1 MSYLDPALAN
11 RYADALFR
19 AATKRGVAQA
29 IVEQAAAVA
38 DPLRRDKRI
47 NRFFEAPD
55 IGTEVKE
62 KFIVYAGPAVRRF
75 RRLVERAAGIRQADV
90 VSARPLDDDEKQ
102 RLTRSLEAFTS
113 SKLRIRWSVDPRII
127 GGIRFTCDDLLVDN
141 SVRMHLDTLRS
152 RLEAVM
158 HH

>member
-1 MSYLDPALAN
+1 M
-11 RYADALFR
+11 
-19 AATKRGVAQA
+19 
-29 IVEQAAAVA
+29 AVA
-38 DPLRRDKRI
+38 LTQRVDVLGGRVDPLLVDFLRLLPRKGRI
-47 NRFFEAPD
+47 E
-55 IGTEVKE
+55 
-62 KFIVYAGPAVRRF
+62 YAGPAVRRF
-75 RRLVERAAGIRQADV
+75 RRLVELAAGIRQADV